1 MHGIKVVNSFLE
13 VKAGAKLQAYDQ
25 ALQNVMDHSVTSR
38 VICHRHFYE
47 VKDLHGVLGGPRS
60 SIFMLCLS
68 PGPVEQFQIKWDLP
82 IQYGYIKKQPLRIIH
97 SVIQYGPVIK
107 FPLQILPSIHGQPYG
122 IDQSDNFDATFW

>member
-1 MHGIKVVNSFLE
+1 MHGIKVINSFLE
-13 VKAGAKLQAYDQ
+13 VRAGAKLQAYDQ

-68 PGPVEQFQIKWDLP
+68 PGPVEQFQIKWGMP
-82 IQYGYIKKQPLRIIH
+82 IQYGYMIEAAICIIE
-97 SVIQYGPVIK
+97 S
-107 FPLQILPSIHGQPYG
+107 
-122 IDQSDNFDATFW
+122 T

>member
-13 VKAGAKLQAYDQ
+13 VRAGAKLQAYDQ

-68 PGPVEQFQIKWDLP
+68 LGTVEQFQIKWDVP
-82 IQYGYIKKQPLRIIH
+82 F
-97 SVIQYGPVIK
+97 QYGPVIK
-107 FPLQILPSIHGQPYG
+107 LPLQILPSIHVQPYG
-122 IDQSDNFDATFW
+122 IDQPVIVVAD